1 MKKLIELTK
10 KLKDE
15 ELRKKVVSFL
25 KNPKLSNKDFEKY
38 PMMSV
43 KEGRTVFSISPATP
57 PIERD
62 ILNHTIALVQL
73 CEKTAKT
80 IKSVYDIPVNE
91 DNLIAAAI
99 LHDIMHLFEYKKSKT
114 EGMTHSGIML
124 DHTML
129 AVAELYHRNFP
140 EDVIHIIASHF
151 GEGGPTPP
159 RSFEAL
165 ILHHLDTM
173 LAMTEYHLYATTQPQ
188 QQIPILFLDEESIKK
203 LSGESSEKK

>member
-10 KLKDE
+10 KIKDE
-15 ELRKKVVSFL
+15 ELQKKVASFL

-43 KEGRTVFSISPATP
+43 EEGRTVFSISSATP

-62 ILNHTIALVQL
+62 ILNHTIALVHL

-80 IKSVYDIPVNE
+80 IKSVYGIPVNE
-91 DNLIAAAI
+91 DSLIAAAI
-99 LHDIMHLFEYKKSKT
+99 LHDIMHLFEYKKSET
-114 EGMTHSGIML
+114 EGVTHSGVML

-173 LAMTEYHLYATTQPQ
+173 LAITEYHLYAKTQPQ
-188 QQIPILFLDEESIKK
+188 QQIPILFLDEESIKR
-203 LSGESSEKK
+203 LGGEGSEKK